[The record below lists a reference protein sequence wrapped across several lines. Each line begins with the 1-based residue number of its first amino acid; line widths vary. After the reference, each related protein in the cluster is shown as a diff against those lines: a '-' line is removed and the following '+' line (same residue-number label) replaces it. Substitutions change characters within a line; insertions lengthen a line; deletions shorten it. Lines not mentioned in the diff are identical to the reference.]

1 MKDDKLRIIAVDFD
15 GTLVEDKF
23 PSIGEPIYQTW
34 MKLFKEQSE
43 GSKIILWT
51 CRNGEALE
59 KAVEFCTNVMGF
71 HFDAINENLDEIK
84 VLYGGDTRK
93 VFATEYWDDKAVLFC
108 KSPEENKSKD
118 ILDVVK
124 LFNDRQNQ
132 ICERQKG
139 YV

>member
-1 MKDDKLRIIAVDFD
+1 MKEIKTELRIIAVDFD

-23 PSIGEPIYQTW
+23 PEIGEPIYQTW

-51 CRNGEALE
+51 CRNGKALE
-59 KAVEFCTNVMGF
+59 DAVNFCKFKMGF

-93 VFATEYWDDKAVLFC
+93 VFATEYWDDRAIPMILK
-108 KSPEENKSKD
+108 EEFEHAKRDFSNARYSG
-118 ILDVVK
+118 L
-124 LFNDRQNQ
+124 
-132 ICERQKG
+132 
-139 YV
+139 Y

>member
-1 MKDDKLRIIAVDFD
+1 MENEKLRIIAVDFD

-34 MKLFKEQSE
+34 IKLFKEQSE

-59 KAVEFCTNVMGF
+59 KAVEFCTNTMGF

-108 KSPEENKSKD
+108 KERTVENQPKD
-118 ILDVVK
+118 ILDIVRSYNK
-124 LFNDRQNQ
+124 QFY
-132 ICERQKG
+132 ERQKG